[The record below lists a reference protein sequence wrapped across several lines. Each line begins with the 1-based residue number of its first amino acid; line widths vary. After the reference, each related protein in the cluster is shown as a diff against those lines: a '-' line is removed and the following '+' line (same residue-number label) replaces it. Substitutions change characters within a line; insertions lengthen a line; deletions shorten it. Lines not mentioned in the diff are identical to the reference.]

1 MHHLSGEGRYYAFAL
16 VTVLL
21 WSTSASIVKSLTRGL
36 PSPLVL
42 LYSALFATLFLLVL
56 LLLRGQAGRMRQYGP
71 RQYGILALLGL
82 LGMFLYSSLYYFGI
96 HRLSAQEACILNY
109 LWPVMIVLFSS
120 LLLREPLTG
129 RKAAAIILSFSGVLV
144 IALGEL
150 SHGSGALFAD
160 APGIA
165 ACVMAAVCYGL
176 FSVLNKRLG
185 LDQTVGMLVFWGV
198 TALCALVHCLLL
210 GELTLPAP
218 AQLGGLV
225 WVGVAVDG
233 LPYLL
238 WAVALSGAENTARI
252 ANLAYLT
259 PILSVLLSAA
269 ALGETLAPAYLIALA
284 LILGGI
290 LIQLTGRRPTA
301 VPSPQ

>member
-109 LWPVMIVLFSS
+109 LWPVTVVLFSC
-120 LLLREPLTG
+120 LILKEPLTG
-129 RKAAAIILSFSGVLV
+129 RKGAAIALSFSGVLV
-144 IALGEL
+144 IAGFDLTAGGGTL
-150 SHGSGALFAD
+150 SGD
-160 APGIA
+160 WPGIA
-165 ACVMAAVCYGL
+165 ACVGAAVSYGL
-176 FSVLNKRLG
+176 FSVWNKKLAP
-185 LDQTVGMLVFWGV
+185 DQTVGMIVFWGTCCV
-198 TALCALVHCLLL
+198 CAFALSALRGTLVLP
-210 GELTLPAP
+210 TLP
-218 AQLGGLV
+218 QLGGMV
-225 WVGVAVDG
+225 WLGVAVDG

-238 WAVALSGAENTARI
+238 WAIALNGVENTARI

-259 PILSVLLSAA
+259 PILSVILSAA
-269 ALGETLAPAYLIALA
+269 ALGEILAPAYLIALA
-284 LILGGI
+284 LILLGI
-290 LIQLTGRRPTA
+290 VIQMAGRGKS
-301 VPSPQ
+301 V